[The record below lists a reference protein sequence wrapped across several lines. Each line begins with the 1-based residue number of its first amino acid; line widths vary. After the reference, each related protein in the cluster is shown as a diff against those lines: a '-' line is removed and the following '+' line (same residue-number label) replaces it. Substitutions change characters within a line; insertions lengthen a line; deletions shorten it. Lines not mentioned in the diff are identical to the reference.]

1 MDDRSLAIGPT
12 VPPSLEVGGAPEEA
26 SEAVIAP
33 TTGAPQRARSLAARV
48 RVVARAAGGLVVL
61 GMFVLALKLLSASA
75 AAVAAVLRELQ
86 VEGVVNFVGFGWL
99 LAYGALSGSP
109 VAALSL
115 SLLDGGAVSAR
126 ESLAMLAGS
135 RLGASMIVLV
145 VGLASAMLGRRRPD
159 GIHIGVVALLTTAAI
174 YIPATVLGVW
184 LLDAGVLDGP
194 ARAIPTGWTE
204 APTALVNPAVR
215 EIDARLPGALVF
227 ALGIGTLLGAFALF
241 DRLLPNL
248 DPPSP
253 RIERLSARFA
263 EPRSMFLLGALITS
277 VTMSVSLSVTILVP
291 LALKGLVSR
300 RHVVPYVMGAN
311 ITTFLDTLF
320 AALLVDARSAPAV
333 VLAEMLG
340 VTIVS
345 VLVLVFAYGPFS
357 RGILRVAHEASTHPR
372 WLGAFLGVFVATPV
386 ALVLV

>member
-1 MDDRSLAIGPT
+1 MDEGVVSAGV
-12 VPPSLEVGGAPEEA
+12 VPPRTIEGAERLERA
-26 SEAVIAP
+26 SEVVAPSVRPSGQARALAV
-33 TTGAPQRARSLAARV
+33 RVRLLARV
-48 RVVARAAGGLVVL
+48 LGALAVLVL
-61 GMFVLALKLLSASA
+61 FVLALRLLSASA
-75 AAVAAVLRELQ
+75 SAVASVLRELE

-115 SLLDGGAVSAR
+115 SLLDGGGASAR

-145 VGLASAMLGRRRPD
+145 VGLASTMLGRRRPD

-174 YIPATVLGVW
+174 YLPATVLGVW
-184 LLDAGVLDGP
+184 LLDIGVLEGP

-204 APTALVNPAVR
+204 APSALVDPVVR
-215 EIDARLPGALVF
+215 EVDARLPGALVF
-227 ALGIGTLLGAFALF
+227 ALGLGTLLAAFALF

-253 RIERLSARFA
+253 RIERLSRRFA
-263 EPRSMFLLGALITS
+263 DPRSMFLFGALVTS

-311 ITTFLDTLF
+311 ITTFFDTLF
-320 AALLVDARSAPAV
+320 ASLLVDARSAPEV
-333 VLAEMLG
+333 VLAEMLA
-340 VTIVS
+340 VTLVS
-345 VLVLVFAYGPFS
+345 VLVLAFAYGPFS
-357 RGILRVAHEASTHPR
+357 RGVLRVAHEASTHPR
-372 WLGAFLGVFVATPV
+372 WLVVFLGVSVATPA